1 MSNDDGGSRGSDYV
15 EWKGWVDQTPFGQ
28 LPAGESAYF
37 DSELRDVR
45 VAPGGVKDVLE
56 IGYGNGGFLSYHRER
71 GWRVRVQSWSQLL
84 SRRVRTLDSRFSPPI
99 G

>member
-15 EWKGWVDQTPFGQ
+15 GWKSWVDQTPFGQ
-28 LPAGESAYF
+28 LSAGESAYF

-45 VAPGGVKDVLE
+45 VAPGGIRTSRKSVTVTAGFSR
-56 IGYGNGGFLSYHRER
+56 IAGSAGGGL
-71 GWRVRVQSWSQLL
+71 RVQSWSQLL
-84 SRRVRTLDSRFSPPI
+84 SRRARTPDSRFSPPI